1 MAEENSNRTGNA
13 PVLDEARANG
23 FYDMLVKTKRMDEKN
38 REETLRRIQDPSR
51 MEDFYDFLVKKKGFK
66 EGNREETMRRLY
78 PGLHGVLPYADKR
91 PEAGFESP
99 VSMDKLPGLIRERQ
113 EQESL
118 RKEKGQDSPS
128 ALSYAGLTGQDEGW
142 QASEWFRQAVD
153 REISRREEAGLSNG
167 WLLPGQRQA
176 VRNAAEGMRQLNR
189 LDAGDDMVS
198 RERRIARTQSEVAS
212 LSTAYDAIEKEYDD
226 MRGMMGN
233 DRSLEDIYETVM
245 MNHKS
250 GTPNPLTP
258 LFLDKEGRFEEMLTP
273 DQIRERIGSEIGKV
287 KKQRDEAR
295 NELKSVM
302 AENLKDRSYNLKTM
316 LVAADHIRQGETEW
330 NAFNA
335 AYRYD
340 EDVAPFYGQLGKDA
354 QWESLSEEM
363 TPEAYRFIMDNK
375 DVLVDAVK
383 NLDESY
389 ERLMRDEDASAFRR
403 FVQGMQDSF
412 DMESLLT
419 LGISDIAEAVKARN
433 IAKRVAEGKG
443 SDADRAYME
452 AFSDKMEAAG
462 LYDGGTAYAVGQGFY
477 ESMIFMLDMAI
488 TGGLAAGLRK
498 GATKGAVKLIG
509 RKTAQ
514 EAARASTR
522 LGKAAGTAADWM
534 VGAALSP
541 QTWQGMEERQ
551 MQNYMY
557 GRDGNGDFVAYV
569 VTDPESPFRS
579 FANAWGSNLISRFVE
594 RGVGPILS
602 KGSSKVFS
610 FMGKSTQRWTPSY
623 LNHIRRMAPEMI
635 GRVEDAISLQGL
647 GSEFLEEIVE
657 QPLQYWLIEMT
668 AREKEL
674 GAEKAWSDVYG
685 DGFFPETLL
694 TCATIQ
700 AVFGT
705 PGVVAGT
712 AAMIDNHAMMRK
724 HLSRLDEATVKKL
737 RGVMALEDDNARAQG
752 LAGLLRD
759 AGTDQQRMDILGY
772 AVSRA
777 ASNMGL
783 SWQRAEAQGRET
795 EAYRQTLMAASSDGT
810 TVTTAQDKDGNTFA
824 VRAVEG
830 DSYALAYPVSDNGDG
845 TVSLGAPVQ
854 RSMSDFDKGSMA
866 SAPLETYLQG
876 LSARQR
882 AQGQAEDAAAREQD
896 MAASLPPIRA
906 DRPMQAVRPVT
917 YFTTDMKKEKAA
929 VEGSR
934 IEAVADVPEGT
945 AADAPVRV
953 VVTAPNGKAE
963 PGVMTYGQLQGML
976 ADGTAMESEP
986 VRRDPEHRV
995 SVSGAAQGQQPL
1007 QDAQPSPQ
1015 GTGESGAQAGTGTV
1029 SGQQPGEVNRPAQAQ
1044 PAVQGQGGVAAIP
1057 DGSTAMPQGQAQ
1069 PGGVAQGGEAA
1080 VPAAQAVQAT
1090 AQPNVRED
1098 GMPLDEAGEPAYEQ
1112 APVQAT
1118 WDDLMAQN
1126 GNDEK
1131 EALVTVQA
1139 MIENREAEL
1148 ESAQKEIG
1156 KKPKG
1161 KTVAEIQRSK
1171 AERKRKAEEASA
1183 KLDYWR
1189 KVAAW
1194 PEEKR
1199 KAEEHARKM
1208 NERNKR
1214 SLAAQKSQGMPF
1226 SKRHAELG
1234 DAVSFRED
1242 FLRRLAT
1249 GGVQISEETVRS
1261 MGMTKQDLAGFNR
1274 QYPPLVPKEG
1284 GKSIEQLADDLWS
1297 DIEGDSDKAATYW
1310 DARSR
1315 EDVESV
1321 IRDVFGS
1328 VSSKKGAMEEAERL
1342 HGETL
1347 EEQQRKELEAAGID
1361 PDAVPEAGTDE
1372 SLEGQADTPEARK
1385 ARLEERH
1392 RQRQEAD
1399 AETRAW
1405 MEEMGL
1411 LNGEEP
1417 PFHRSGERGAE
1428 APTEAEAELRDA
1440 IVGRLRESGIEVVED
1455 SEAGQRVLDEANG
1468 KNVMLNARKKKSLET
1483 DSVPQEEHQRTV
1495 ISSDDGAKVLNN
1507 LDDLIKEYENSVHTK
1522 EKTFIGNAAKALG
1535 AKRYGSKSEYAT
1547 FETVNGN
1554 EVTIRL
1560 SDHNASVE
1568 RMDKA
1573 GRDNAISIVV
1583 TPKPNS
1589 GILDDGNAHI
1599 VEFYY
1604 NAIRLRRAEG
1614 KPLVEIL
1621 KSIKQALYS
1630 GEFKDTTG
1638 LAEVKV
1644 VNADRIRY
1652 HRGYHGSGAD
1662 FESFDHSHMGEGE
1675 GAQAYGWGSYVTEV
1689 EGIGRAYAESSSRD
1703 KRENATVYKRRQ
1715 IRDNE
1720 TSINVIQ
1727 GMIAEYPE
1735 RQREREKRLAELEK
1749 ELAGQNGQ
1757 KDRIEKESGRDS
1769 VAYRN
1774 FMFYAEDII
1783 KDTERNIARIKNDIR
1798 DEAEYNEQRKRQV
1811 SELEEEN
1818 KRLQSEIEAIEAQ
1831 YPRHLYTVEI
1841 PDDTGKNYLAWEKPV
1856 PDGVDREKL
1865 WDFTLGAALS
1875 KGEHD
1880 ETEREMLSGDI
1891 RDSINDAE
1899 TGKDLYKAIGL
1910 YIGDREAS
1918 SLLHDMGYTGISY
1931 PAEYRSGGRS
1941 DGARNYVIFKES
1953 DLKITDH
1960 ARFFRTPG
1968 GEAYGFTV
1976 GGKIYLDPRIAKAD
1990 TPIHEY
1996 AHLWASALREGN
2008 PEEWANV
2015 AGLMKDTPVWEEVK
2029 RLYPELETDEE
2040 IADEVLATYSGRRG
2054 AERLR
2059 EAMREAGKEDGLGG
2073 RLAAMEAVGRVR
2085 EALQRFWHA
2094 VADFLH
2100 IRYTTA
2106 EEVADRVL
2114 SDLLAGVNPGA
2125 FSAMNND
2132 IRFSRTGN
2140 MKEDAEAFAG
2150 KHNLNVSD
2158 VTDYADYMAQ
2168 GNLMGANRA
2177 FNEMRRKIRVD
2188 NTGMNLREFVKVFAP
2203 VREELY
2209 AKYGNLDELQSEYE
2223 RKAEEDRSVMEA
2235 AKKRAEAEAEA
2246 EQRRLQG
2253 FRDMTDETLDAE
2265 YVKAV
2270 EANDENRMRDLVDEA
2285 ARRKGY
2291 GDTRSEYQG
2300 TGAWVAPSNPGY
2312 ETDAERRESFREDGG
2327 DVNVTDIAEG
2337 YSMQPEDY
2345 FTNPRGYG
2353 NDTPH
2358 GRESAKAINEALK
2371 EIREGNNPKIKI
2383 YRAVPKTVKEGKVRN
2398 GDWVTPSR
2406 IYAEMH
2412 GNSRLEGDYRII
2424 EQEVPANNL
2433 WWDGN
2438 DVNEWGYDDGK
2449 EYAYRNTRNNRKLND
2464 LVTRDD
2470 QGNIIPLSKRF
2481 DYRKGDPR
2489 FRQQGGRGDATDM
2502 ESKRAAVESLGRKL
2516 NVEVVFE
2523 DEASLRKQPRQ
2534 YRTAS
2539 GWFDRAQW
2547 RKDGRRVIHVNLSNT
2562 GDAHEAEMTVL
2573 HEAVGHMGLRE
2584 LLGAENYDPFLDMVH
2599 GIIPEAQSGRLR
2611 ALVFKGHPDLARRV
2625 GEGNADAKDRE
2636 AAEAEL
2642 RRVMADEWLA
2652 ELAEVGGEPGV
2663 WEQIVESFRMLLRR
2677 LGFELSLSEADIRA
2691 LLFESRRNLESS
2703 RLPGEAERIREQQE
2717 EFREAARLDRI
2728 MEADMADMEADA
2740 GSEASS
2746 FRQWYGGNS
2755 GYVGYSMS
2763 RRAAEA
2769 REEGRFPKT
2778 DFKKEY
2784 HVSEHALKA
2793 LVRTGFIDGS
2803 EWHHTSK
2810 YGNRTPFYGW
2820 TDEASAQTYLDNKK
2834 EVDAL
2839 SKEYDGLGP
2848 DNNADL
2854 FLEER
2859 MSSMRKER
2867 GYGMDFLTDGEKTER
2882 SRRLDEIGIADF
2894 GMDEA
2899 ERARINAASEAVI
2912 DEYRELSGRRIRE
2925 MESEIQGMDEYKNLV
2940 EEEGRKEARRKEIEG
2955 RLEEIFGQQETGPD
2969 GVLFRQGGGASAR
2982 PTRSQRRQAERMFR
2996 DDKIISAGKEREW
3009 TSRQRFRHGMANLQE
3024 FFNDSVRLRYLGNH
3038 IRRMG
3043 GRVSSA
3049 TDLYELATTVPAKE
3063 QYRSERFELS
3073 CGRPLVSC
3081 VREILQKTGKKV
3093 RDLEL
3098 YMIAKHGPER
3108 NRWMYNRKKLG
3119 ELADDMAYE
3128 VRNESGITRPLGEA
3142 AKNRIIASIMKE
3154 YGGTDSY
3161 MDAAVARKMAADIYE
3176 ALSKSHAASMMQE
3189 AMKAQ
3194 GKGLSLPKDNASI
3207 LTQENLDGIAEKTQ
3221 SSLLERAKKDTDKDK
3236 DFSGL
3241 SDFAKTT
3248 GTNPENYVARFE
3260 EEVEAAVPGGIDS
3273 FWAHLNAVTDFTLQ
3287 TRLECGLMSEEAYQA
3302 IKDMGWSHY
3311 VPLRSWEEREEE
3323 SLAYLDMEYPEM
3335 MDSGKTRKLY
3345 PKKAK
3350 GRHSLSA
3357 GPMGY
3362 IFQAAETAMKEGE
3375 KNLYLQAVGRLAR
3388 ENSGFTHLWTVS
3400 NAESAEAQRAEAM
3413 TLEEI
3418 HKTETGREAES
3429 HRVLYRVNGEYRYV
3443 DFVNP
3448 RMAAAVRG
3456 DRAMKWD
3463 RIWAGKLLKP
3473 LRNMT
3478 RLMSMLNTSLSSAFA
3493 IRNAIRDL
3501 QFAINSRIIE
3511 DGKRPVASGFIFIWN
3526 WMMSLPAAFRSTND
3540 EWVMTSGSKQAGLV
3554 RLWKE
3559 NGGETGWHTL
3569 KPLNELKR
3577 KIVRDMERGELA
3589 QRAKDKI
3596 EALPRMLQYTA
3607 EVLEN
3612 SVRLAAFKDAMQRGK
3627 DAQEAAF
3634 YSKEVTTNF
3643 NRRSR
3648 MANVG
3653 GPVYMFLNASI
3664 QGLVRYAELFRK
3676 APKAFLGFNAFMFLL
3691 GDMVSA
3697 MAAAGDDDD
3706 GEREYLKMSRYLR
3719 YTNWVVGHWTIPLAH
3734 GFKLPYGLGAAW
3746 REFQLGNMNEGEL
3759 AVEVMHLFGNELLP
3773 GPLNLTT
3780 AINYDPSRMEMN
3792 LKEGGDYFI
3801 DLAPSPLVWYAE
3813 VQTNRDF
3820 MGNPIKREL
3829 YTKDQRDDVAEVA
3842 RYMPNTNPML
3852 LHFDEKIAGIGGYVP
3867 ELDQKFTINKRLNGQ
3882 LSWWLDWNPNSQEHM
3897 ISSLFGSAGRGFMD
3911 ITRLAGKIYN
3921 GEAITE
3927 RDIPVLNKLYRST
3940 DPEKSILMEY
3950 YRLHDYCEFYLK
3962 ATSKSSKDVALPLI
3976 SDESR
3981 NVALKR
3987 MEGLLSD
3994 EQYAVVLTFDEYR
4007 KKVDEL
4013 LAMETQLRGYKQD
4026 SGALKEVRLEVQA
4039 LANKLKLDLFKA
4051 RDPERYQRMIDYNSI
4066 RDNDLRGFAA
4076 YMEMLK
4082 QQRKRRKAKVE
4093 D

>member
-1 MAEENSNRTGNA
+1 MNADAAGDVFGRLMEKGLLGTADREKFMNKVSDRKEGESFFGRLYSEGYVSEDERDAYLADLYLPPEERAKPDSGYAEGLFENWVGRGWF
-13 PVLDEARANG
+13 VDEDKERFMRNMSTQEDSKAFLGRMRENG
-23 FYDMLVKTKRMDEKN
+23 FLS
-38 REETLRRIQDPSR
+38 EE
-51 MEDFYDFLVKKKGFK
+51 MEDMVM
-66 EGNREETMRRLY
+66 ERLY
-78 PGLHGVLPYADKR
+78 PGLHGIVPYRDLR
-91 PEAGFESP
+91 PEEEFESP
-99 VSMDKLPGLIRERQ
+99 FSMDKLPGLIEARE
-113 EQESL
+113 EQEEE
-118 RKEKGQDSPS
+118 EKAARPS
-128 ALSYAGLTGQDEGW
+128 MLSYAGLTGQDEGW
-142 QASEWFRQAVD
+142 QASEGFRQAVD

-167 WLLPGQRQA
+167 WLLPGQRQSL
-176 VRNAAEGMRQLNR
+176 RNAAEGMRQLNQ

-198 RERRIARTQSEVAS
+198 RERRIARTQSEAAE
-212 LSTAYDAIEKEYDD
+212 LSAAYDAMEERYKGLKAMYDSFDSDAYYKSRTGQENPLSAYYSDEHKGYLSQGEAGRGKLKAELEKTG
-226 MRGMMGN
+226 RQ
-233 DRSLEDIYETVM
+233 LED
-245 MNHKS
+245 
-250 GTPNPLTP
+250 
-258 LFLDKEGRFEEMLTP
+258 
-273 DQIRERIGSEIGKV
+273 
-287 KKQRDEAR
+287 AR

-330 NAFNA
+330 NASNA

-340 EDVAPFYGQLGKDA
+340 KDVNPFYGQLGKDA

-433 IAKRVAEGKG
+433 IAKRVAEGNG

-477 ESMIFMLDMAI
+477 ESVIFMLDMAI

-514 EAARASTR
+514 EAARESTR

-534 VGAALSP
+534 VGSALSP

-579 FANAWGSNLISRFVE
+579 FTNAWGSNLISRFVE

-610 FMGKSTQRWTPSY
+610 FMGKSTQRWTSSY

-635 GRVEDAISLQGL
+635 GRLEDAISLQGL
-647 GSEFLEEIVE
+647 GSESLEEIIE
-657 QPLQYWLIEMT
+657 QPLQYWLVEMT
-668 AREKEL
+668 AREKEM

-685 DGFFPETLL
+685 DGFFLETFL

-724 HLSRLDEATVKKL
+724 YLSRLDEATVKKL

-824 VRAVEG
+824 VRAVDG

-963 PGVMTYGQLQGML
+963 LGVMTYGQLQGML
-976 ADGTAMESEP
+976 ADGSALESGP

-995 SVSGAAQGQQPL
+995 AVSGASQGQQPL
-1007 QDAQPSPQ
+1007 QTPQWPQ
-1015 GTGESGAQAGTGTV
+1015 GAGESVAQAGTGTV

-1044 PAVQGQGGVAAIP
+1044 PAVQGQGGVAVEPSGTA
-1057 DGSTAMPQGQAQ
+1057 AMPQGQAQ
-1069 PGGVAQGGEAA
+1069 PGGVAQGVEAA
-1080 VPAAQAVQAT
+1080 VPAAQAVQAA
-1090 AQPNVRED
+1090 AQPSENRDGLIGRSLTEAEAEALISSMEANAETAPEMELTPENWVSEFGENGEVDTPIGKVKMGENQLAKMFLKKRVDEFGMVKPTLTKPDVILEEASQAKEGQTAERPSSYLFVKTFNRGGEKIKFYASVTVSKDGMEVVISNHYMERNALEKKMEDDGIVYVKDSVLPIGSDRHLAENPQEGSPDLLPTRGSSESETKGSADSGEKQSLGEKIAAADEETNANPTEGQKQAGNYKKGHVRIGQFDISIENPKGSVRRGVDANGKAWEHTMQNSYGYIRGTEGVDGDHIDVFLSDKIDDWNGSRAFVIDQYNED
-1098 GMPLDEAGEPAYEQ
+1098 GTFDEHKVMLGFNEQEDAWNAYLVNYEDGWADGRRLVITPVNIEKFENWIASSHRKTKPFAEYNGVNKVQIPLDEEGSPMYEQ

-1118 WDDLMAQN
+1118 WDDLMARN
-1126 GNDEK
+1126 GRDEGK
-1131 EALVTVQA
+1131 VRYFAQEMKAVKD
-1139 MIENREAEL
+1139 RELKAER
-1148 ESAQKEIG
+1148 K

-1161 KTVAEIQRSK
+1161 KNAAELQRAMDERQSKIGRLEQESSYWDTVLSMSYRAGEAAATEGARARQAE
-1171 AERKRKAEEASA
+1171 AGRKREASERGFPA
-1183 KLDYWR
+1183 IQARWKS
-1189 KVAAW
+1189 
-1194 PEEKR
+1194 
-1199 KAEEHARKM
+1199 ARK
-1208 NERNKR
+1208 
-1214 SLAAQKSQGMPF
+1214 
-1226 SKRHAELG
+1226 
-1234 DAVSFRED
+1234 
-1242 FLRRLAT
+1242 
-1249 GGVQISEETVRS
+1249 EE
-1261 MGMTKQDLAGFNR
+1261 GMT
-1274 QYPPLVPKEG
+1274 PEG
-1284 GKSIEQLADDLWS
+1284 
-1297 DIEGDSDKAATYW
+1297 
-1310 DARSR
+1310 
-1315 EDVESV
+1315 
-1321 IRDVFGS
+1321 
-1328 VSSKKGAMEEAERL
+1328 
-1342 HGETL
+1342 
-1347 EEQQRKELEAAGID
+1347 
-1361 PDAVPEAGTDE
+1361 
-1372 SLEGQADTPEARK
+1372 RK

-1392 RQRQEAD
+1392 RQRQD
-1399 AETRAW
+1399 AETEARERLA
-1405 MEEMGL
+1405 GL
-1411 LNGEEP
+1411 GAQDKGEP
-1417 PFHRSGERGAE
+1417 DYHRSGEKGAE
-1428 APTEAEAELRDA
+1428 EF
-1440 IVGRLRESGIEVVED
+1440 GI
-1455 SEAGQRVLDEANG
+1455 
-1468 KNVMLNARKKKSLET
+1468 
-1483 DSVPQEEHQRTV
+1483 
-1495 ISSDDGAKVLNN
+1495 
-1507 LDDLIKEYENSVHTK
+1507 
-1522 EKTFIGNAAKALG
+1522 
-1535 AKRYGSKSEYAT
+1535 
-1547 FETVNGN
+1547 
-1554 EVTIRL
+1554 
-1560 SDHNASVE
+1560 
-1568 RMDKA
+1568 
-1573 GRDNAISIVV
+1573 
-1583 TPKPNS
+1583 
-1589 GILDDGNAHI
+1589 
-1599 VEFYY
+1599 
-1604 NAIRLRRAEG
+1604 
-1614 KPLVEIL
+1614 
-1621 KSIKQALYS
+1621 
-1630 GEFKDTTG
+1630 
-1638 LAEVKV
+1638 
-1644 VNADRIRY
+1644 
-1652 HRGYHGSGAD
+1652 
-1662 FESFDHSHMGEGE
+1662 
-1675 GAQAYGWGSYVTEV
+1675 
-1689 EGIGRAYAESSSRD
+1689 
-1703 KRENATVYKRRQ
+1703 
-1715 IRDNE
+1715 
-1720 TSINVIQ
+1720 
-1727 GMIAEYPE
+1727 
-1735 RQREREKRLAELEK
+1735 
-1749 ELAGQNGQ
+1749 
-1757 KDRIEKESGRDS
+1757 
-1769 VAYRN
+1769 
-1774 FMFYAEDII
+1774 
-1783 KDTERNIARIKNDIR
+1783 
-1798 DEAEYNEQRKRQV
+1798 
-1811 SELEEEN
+1811 
-1818 KRLQSEIEAIEAQ
+1818 
-1831 YPRHLYTVEI
+1831 
-1841 PDDTGKNYLAWEKPV
+1841 
-1856 PDGVDREKL
+1856 
-1865 WDFTLGAALS
+1865 
-1875 KGEHD
+1875 
-1880 ETEREMLSGDI
+1880 
-1891 RDSINDAE
+1891 
-1899 TGKDLYKAIGL
+1899 
-1910 YIGDREAS
+1910 
-1918 SLLHDMGYTGISY
+1918 
-1931 PAEYRSGGRS
+1931 
-1941 DGARNYVIFKES
+1941 
-1953 DLKITDH
+1953 
-1960 ARFFRTPG
+1960 
-1968 GEAYGFTV
+1968 
-1976 GGKIYLDPRIAKAD
+1976 
-1990 TPIHEY
+1990 
-1996 AHLWASALREGN
+1996 
-2008 PEEWANV
+2008 
-2015 AGLMKDTPVWEEVK
+2015 
-2029 RLYPELETDEE
+2029 
-2040 IADEVLATYSGRRG
+2040 
-2054 AERLR
+2054 
-2059 EAMREAGKEDGLGG
+2059 
-2073 RLAAMEAVGRVR
+2073 
-2085 EALQRFWHA
+2085 
-2094 VADFLH
+2094 
-2100 IRYTTA
+2100 
-2106 EEVADRVL
+2106 
-2114 SDLLAGVNPGA
+2114 
-2125 FSAMNND
+2125 
-2132 IRFSRTGN
+2132 
-2140 MKEDAEAFAG
+2140 
-2150 KHNLNVSD
+2150 
-2158 VTDYADYMAQ
+2158 
-2168 GNLMGANRA
+2168 
-2177 FNEMRRKIRVD
+2177 
-2188 NTGMNLREFVKVFAP
+2188 
-2203 VREELY
+2203 
-2209 AKYGNLDELQSEYE
+2209 
-2223 RKAEEDRSVMEA
+2223 
-2235 AKKRAEAEAEA
+2235 
-2246 EQRRLQG
+2246 
-2253 FRDMTDETLDAE
+2253 
-2265 YVKAV
+2265 
-2270 EANDENRMRDLVDEA
+2270 
-2285 ARRKGY
+2285 
-2291 GDTRSEYQG
+2291 
-2300 TGAWVAPSNPGY
+2300 
-2312 ETDAERRESFREDGG
+2312 
-2327 DVNVTDIAEG
+2327 
-2337 YSMQPEDY
+2337 
-2345 FTNPRGYG
+2345 
-2353 NDTPH
+2353 
-2358 GRESAKAINEALK
+2358 
-2371 EIREGNNPKIKI
+2371 
-2383 YRAVPKTVKEGKVRN
+2383 
-2398 GDWVTPSR
+2398 
-2406 IYAEMH
+2406 
-2412 GNSRLEGDYRII
+2412 
-2424 EQEVPANNL
+2424 
-2433 WWDGN
+2433 
-2438 DVNEWGYDDGK
+2438 
-2449 EYAYRNTRNNRKLND
+2449 
-2464 LVTRDD
+2464 
-2470 QGNIIPLSKRF
+2470 
-2481 DYRKGDPR
+2481 R
-2489 FRQQGGRGDATDM
+2489 FRQQGGRGEATDM
-2502 ESKRAAVESLGRKL
+2502 ESKRAAVEALGRKL

-2573 HEAVGHMGLRE
+2573 HEAVGHIGLRE

-2599 GIIPEAQSGRLR
+2599 GIIPEAQAGRLR

-2625 GEGNADAKDRE
+2625 GEGNADGKDRE
-2636 AAEAEL
+2636 TAEAEL

-2677 LGFELSLSEADIRA
+2677 IGFELSLSESDIRA

-2839 SKEYDGLGP
+2839 SKEYDGLGMASP
-2848 DNNADL
+2848 DDNAGL

-2867 GYGMDFLTDGEKTER
+2867 GYGMDFLTDGEKAER

-2912 DEYRELSGRRIRE
+2912 DEYRELSVRRIRE
-2925 MESEIQGMDEYKNLV
+2925 MESEIQGMDEYKNRV
-2940 EEEGRKEARRKEIEG
+2940 EEEERKEARRKEIKG
-2955 RLEEIFGQQETGPD
+2955 RLEEIFGQQETGPE

-3154 YGGTDSY
+3154 DGGKDSY

-3176 ALSKSHAASMMQE
+3176 ALSQSHAASMTQE

-3194 GKGLSLPKDNASI
+3194 GKGLSLPKDNAKI
-3207 LTQENLDGIAEKTQ
+3207 LTQEDLDGIAEKTQ
-3221 SSLLERAKKDTDKDK
+3221 SSLLERAEKDTDTDK

-3248 GTNPENYVARFE
+3248 GKNPENYVARFE
-3260 EEVEAAVPGGIDS
+3260 EEVESAVPGGIDS
-3273 FWAHLNAVTDFTLQ
+3273 FWEHLNAVTDFTLK

-3302 IKDMGWSHY
+3302 VKDMGWSHY
-3311 VPLRSWEEREEE
+3311 VPLRSWEAREEE

-3335 MDSGKTRKLY
+3335 MDSEKTRKLY

-3540 EWVMTSGSKQAGLV
+3540 EWVMTSGSKQAELV

-3691 GDMVSA
+3691 GDMVSS

-3780 AINYDPSRMEMN
+3780 AINYDPSSMEMN

-3852 LHFDEKIAGIGGYVP
+3852 LHFDEKIAGIDGYVP
-3867 ELDQKFTINKRLNGQ
+3867 ELDQKFTINKRLNGNI
-3882 LSWWLDWNPNSQEHM
+3882 SWWLDWNPNSQEHM

-3921 GEAITE
+3921 GEAITA

-3940 DPEKSILMEY
+3940 DPEKAILMEY
-3950 YRLHDYCEFYLK
+3950 YRLHDYCEFYLN

-4039 LANKLKLDLFKA
+4039 LAGKLKLDLFKA

-4082 QQRKRRKAKVE
+4082 QQRKRRKVKVE